1 MFISRKDA
9 GFKDDIIGIL
19 NRNPRAG
26 VSASCPVTGY
36 STHQAAL
43 VMGKMRACR
52 IQVWQQ
58 VKCGTKVRGTTCIL
72 PTCIVITKGIA
83 GAVGGQSV

>member
-9 GFKDDIIGIL
+9 GFKNDIIGIL

-52 IQVWQQ
+52 IRV
-58 VKCGTKVRGTTCIL
+58 
-72 PTCIVITKGIA
+72 
-83 GAVGGQSV
+83 